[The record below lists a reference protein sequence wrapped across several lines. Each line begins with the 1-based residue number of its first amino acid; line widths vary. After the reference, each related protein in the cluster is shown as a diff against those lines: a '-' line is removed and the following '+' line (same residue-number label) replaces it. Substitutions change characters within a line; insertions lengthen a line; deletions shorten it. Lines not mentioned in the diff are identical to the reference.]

1 MEESATQRSPKVTVL
16 MSVHD
21 AERYLREAIDS
32 ILAQSFSDFEFLIL
46 DDASSDSSRTIV
58 RGYDDPRIRLIENER
73 NLGLTRSLNRG
84 IELARGIYIARMD
97 ADDLSKP
104 ERLDKQVA
112 FLDAHSECA
121 AVASY
126 STKIDRDSA
135 DVGLART
142 PIDGDEIRKRLRRRN
157 CITHGA
163 VMMRKEVLL
172 RVGRYDEAMERAQ
185 DYDLWLR
192 LSEDHCI
199 CTIPELLYLW
209 RQHGESISVQHLEEQ
224 DRFAEMAKHNARVRR
239 VSKLLSVIGR
249 GGLSTRRGAGRVT
262 EWAREE
268 EEFRS
273 PVRDGSGF
281 LDLVWRRFPRLLA
294 HYYALAHPRVVREVR
309 RVLREYVA
317 GGLESDTARIALLR
331 IIEAGPTSSR
341 RIESE

>member
-1 MEESATQRSPKVTVL
+1 MEESAAQRTPKVTVL

-21 AERYLREAIDS
+21 EERYLRDAIDS

-46 DDASSDSSRTIV
+46 DDASTDSSRTI
-58 RGYDDPRIRLIENER
+58 GNSYDDSRIRLIENRR

-104 ERLDKQVA
+104 ERLEKQVA

-121 AVASY
+121 AVATW
-126 STKIDRDSA
+126 STKIDRDSS

-142 PIDGDEIRKRLRRRN
+142 PVDGDEIRKRLRRRN
-157 CITHGA
+157 CITHGT
-163 VMMRKEVLL
+163 VMLRKEALL

-199 CTIPELLYLW
+199 CAIPELLYSL
-209 RQHGESISVQHLEEQ
+209 RQHADSISVQHLEEQ

-239 VSKLLSVIGR
+239 VAKLLSAIDR
-249 GGLSTRRGAGRVT
+249 GELSTRRGAGRVT

-268 EEFRS
+268 EDFRS
-273 PVRDGSGF
+273 PVRDGSRF
-281 LDLVWRRFPRLLA
+281 LDRVWRRFPKLPS
-294 HYYALAHPRVVREVR
+294 YYYSLSHPRVVREAR

-317 GGLESDTARIALLR
+317 GGPESETAPTALLR

-341 RIESE
+341 RVESE

>member
-58 RGYDDPRIRLIENER
+58 RGYDDPRIRLIENQR

-97 ADDLSKP
+97 GDDLSKP
-104 ERLDKQVA
+104 ERLGKQVA

-121 AVASY
+121 AVTTY
-126 STKIDRDSA
+126 STKIDRDST

-142 PIDGDEIRKRLRRRN
+142 PVDGDEIRRRLRRGN
-157 CITHGA
+157 CITHGT
-163 VMMRKEVLL
+163 VMMRKEALE

-192 LSEDHCI
+192 FSEDHCI
-199 CTIPELLYLW
+199 CTIPEFLYLW
-209 RQHGESISVQHLEEQ
+209 RRHGDSVSVQHLEEQ

-239 VSKLLSVIGR
+239 VARLLSAVDR
-249 GGLSTRRGAGRVT
+249 SELSPRRGAGCVT
-262 EWAREE
+262 ELAREE
-268 EEFRS
+268 DEFRS
-273 PVRDGSGF
+273 PVRDGGGF
-281 LDLVWRRFPRLLA
+281 LARVWRRFPRLSA
-294 HYYALAHPRVVREVR
+294 HYYALSHPRSVREAR

-317 GGLESDTARIALLR
+317 GSLESETAGAALLR
-331 IIEAGPTSSR
+331 IIEAGPMSSR
-341 RIESE
+341 RIDSK

>member
-1 MEESATQRSPKVTVL
+1 MDESATQRAPKVTVL

-21 AERYLREAIDS
+21 EERYLREAIDS

-46 DDASSDSSRTIV
+46 DDASTDSSRAIV
-58 RGYDDPRIRLIENER
+58 RGYDDSRIRMIENER

-84 IELARGIYIARMD
+84 IELARGTYIARMD

-104 ERLDKQVA
+104 ERLGRQVA

-126 STKIDRDSA
+126 SAKIDRDSI
-135 DVGLART
+135 DVGRART

-157 CITHGA
+157 CITHGT
-163 VMMRKEVLL
+163 VMMRREALQ
-172 RVGRYDEAMERAQ
+172 RVGCYDEAMERAQ

-209 RQHGESISVQHLEEQ
+209 RQHGESVSVQHLEEQ

-239 VSKLLSVIGR
+239 VAKLLSTIDR
-249 GGLSTRRGAGRVT
+249 DGLSPRRGAGLVI
-262 EWAREE
+262 EAAREE
-268 EEFRS
+268 EESRL
-273 PVRDGSGF
+273 PAPAGGGF
-281 LDLVWRRFPRLLA
+281 LARVRRRFPRLSVHA
-294 HYYALAHPRVVREVR
+294 YALFHPRSVREAR
-309 RVLREYVA
+309 RVLREYAA
-317 GGLESDTARIALLR
+317 GGLDSEAARAALLG
-331 IIEAGPTSSR
+331 IIEADPAPTR
-341 RIESE
+341 